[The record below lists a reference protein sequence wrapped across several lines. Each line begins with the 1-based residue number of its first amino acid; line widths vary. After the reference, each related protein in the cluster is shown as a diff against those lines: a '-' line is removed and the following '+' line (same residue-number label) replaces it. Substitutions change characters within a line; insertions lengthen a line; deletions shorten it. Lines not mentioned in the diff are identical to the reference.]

1 MSSPGR
7 ERSIHELLAHANE
20 QGRFPLSLVSTH
32 QGLLVASAGE
42 PLLQTHIAALT
53 ALFDDVVRR
62 SERDL
67 VLANIDELTIRD
79 GQLGRIVI
87 RPLEVGHAR
96 MFLVVRVP
104 RTRPWR
110 RITNQ
115 LVRDLQIRLRSRGS
129 VPSANAAS

>member
-1 MSSPGR
+1 MSSSGL
-7 ERSIHELLAHANE
+7 EQSITELLERANA
-20 QGRFPLSLVSTH
+20 QGSFPLSLVSTH

-62 SERDL
+62 SVRDL
-67 VLANIDELTIRD
+67 SLADIDELTIRD
-79 GQLGRIVI
+79 GQLGRLVV
-87 RPLEVGHAR
+87 RPLDTESSR

-110 RITNQ
+110 RVTNQ
-115 LVRDLQIRLRSRGS
+115 LVRDIQARFASWGERSAT
-129 VPSANAAS
+129 VAT